1 MPLFPRKKVKK
12 QKMADLKTSWQRSF
26 DQKYADLSPKAE
38 DYIRLVH
45 SLPEELQMEV
55 CGLISGLDLTL

>member
-1 MPLFPRKKVKK
+1 
-12 QKMADLKTSWQRSF
+12 MADLKTSWQRSF

-55 CGLISGLDLTL
+55 CGLILGLDLTL